1 MFIGHFAVGL
11 AAKKAAP
18 KVSLGTLI
26 MSAQFVDLLWPV
38 FLLLG
43 LEHVRID
50 PGNTAVTPLDF
61 YDYPITHSLVGSLG
75 WSVALGLVY
84 YTARRSAR
92 GAWIVGAAVFS
103 HWILDAITHRPD
115 LALYPVSH
123 TFVGLGLWNS
133 LAGTVAVELVMFAL
147 GIVLYFRS
155 TMARDRTGRYAFWS
169 LIAVLAVLY
178 VGNLVG
184 PPPPSARALA
194 VFSLGGWLFVA
205 WAYWADRHRQVTA
218 ASSAP
223 TGSSSP

>member
-115 LALYPVSH
+115 LALYPGSR

-133 LAGTVAVELVMFAL
+133 LAGTVAVELVMFAF
-147 GIVLYFRS
+147 GIVLYLHS
-155 TMARDRTGRYAFWS
+155 TVARDRAGRYAFWS
-169 LIAVLAVLY
+169 LITVLAVLY

-205 WAYWADRHRQVTA
+205 WAYWADRHRQATG
-218 ASSAP
+218 ASCAP

>member
-43 LEHVRID
+43 LEHVRIV
-50 PGNTAVTPLDF
+50 PGSTAVTPLDF

-84 YTARRSAR
+84 YTAQRSAR
-92 GAWIVGAAVFS
+92 GAWVVGAAVFS

-115 LALYPVSH
+115 LALYPGSH

-133 LAGTVAVELVMFAL
+133 LAGTVAVEFVMFAL
-147 GIVLYFRS
+147 GMVLYLRS
-155 TMARDRTGRYAFWS
+155 TVARDRPGRYAFWS

-194 VFSLGGWLFVA
+194 IFSLGVWLFIA
-205 WAYWADRHRQVTA
+205 WAYWADRHRQATG
-218 ASSAP
+218 ASCAP

>member
-1 MFIGHFAVGL
+1 MFVGHIAVGL

-115 LALYPVSH
+115 LALYPGSH

-194 VFSLGGWLFVA
+194 VFSLGGWLFVV

-223 TGSSSP
+223 TGSSLP